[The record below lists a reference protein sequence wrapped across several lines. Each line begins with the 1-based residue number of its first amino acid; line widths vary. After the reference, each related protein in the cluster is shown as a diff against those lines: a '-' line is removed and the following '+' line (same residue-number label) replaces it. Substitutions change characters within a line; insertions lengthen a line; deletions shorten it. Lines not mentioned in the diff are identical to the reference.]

1 MILTKSLCFAKIPL
15 TKDKENILA
24 NTQRAFFTTNNM
36 EKTEIQNRLSDVKN
50 TADLLRLIND
60 VLTSIYPSNHRK
72 ITLKQLN
79 YFANVRGGYTRYTQ
93 FNIPKKSGGVR
104 TISAPNKTLKHILR
118 GVNVILQSVF
128 EPSSYV
134 MGFTPGRSIITN
146 AELHKNSDYVFNID
160 LKDFFPSINK
170 SRVWVCLTLPPFNLN
185 SKVADVIAGLCTMKA
200 GEGSDIRYVLPQG
213 APTSPMLTNIVC
225 RKLDRRLAGL
235 AKKFNLQYSRYA
247 DDITFSGDKYVFGE
261 NCYFRKELARIIA
274 DQNFTINDEKTRLQ
288 RYWQRQEVTGLIV
301 SEKVNVPREYIRS
314 LRDILYIWQKYGKA
328 DAEKKFAE
336 HYSDNKAHT
345 SKPDMEMVIRG
356 KLMYLQMVRGFED
369 PIYSRLQQQ
378 FDTLASPSVRRV
390 KGPINTIDKLLSEL
404 VATNFDLNL
413 LDQAL

>member
-1 MILTKSLCFAKIPL
+1 M
-15 TKDKENILA
+15 
-24 NTQRAFFTTNNM
+24 
-36 EKTEIQNRLSDVKN
+36 
-50 TADLLRLIND
+50 
-60 VLTSIYPSNHRK
+60 
-72 ITLKQLN
+72 
-79 YFANVRGGYTRYTQ
+79 
-93 FNIPKKSGGVR
+93 
-104 TISAPNKTLKHILR
+104 
-118 GVNVILQSVF
+118 NVILQSVF

-185 SKVADVIAGLCTMKA
+185 SKVADVIAGLCTMKED
-200 GEGSDIRYVLPQG
+200 EGSDIRYVLPQG

-235 AKKFNLQYSRYA
+235 ANKFNLRYSRYA
-247 DDITFSGDKYVFGE
+247 DDITFSGDKFVFGE
-261 NCYFRKELARIIA
+261 NSHFRKELARIIA

-301 SEKVNVPREYIRS
+301 SEKVNIPREYIRS

-328 DAEKKFAE
+328 DAEQKFAE

-404 VATNFDLNL
+404 VATNFDLNI

>member
-1 MILTKSLCFAKIPL
+1 L

-24 NTQRAFFTTNNM
+24 NTQRTFLTINDM
-36 EKTEIQNRLSDVKN
+36 EKTEIQNKLSDIKN
-50 TADLLRLIND
+50 TADLLRLLND
-60 VLTSIYPSNHRK
+60 VLASMYPSNHRK

-79 YFANVRGGYTRYTQ
+79 YFANVRGEYTRYTQ

-104 TISAPNKTLKHILR
+104 TISAPSKTLKHILR
-118 GVNVILQSVF
+118 GVNIILQSVF
-128 EPSSYV
+128 EPAGYV

-185 SKVADVIAGLCTMKA
+185 SKVADVIAGLCTMKE

-235 AKKFNLQYSRYA
+235 AKKFNLKYSRYA

-261 NCYFRKELARIIA
+261 NGCFRKELARIIA
-274 DQNFTINDEKTRLQ
+274 DQNFTINEEKTRLQ
-288 RYWQRQEVTGLIV
+288 RYWERQEVTGLVV
-301 SEKVNVPREYIRS
+301 SDKVNVPREYIRN

-378 FDTLASPSVRRV
+378 FDTLTSTSVRRV

>member
-1 MILTKSLCFAKIPL
+1 MLAKIPL

-60 VLTSIYPSNHRK
+60 VLASIFPSNHRK

-79 YFANVRGGYTRYTQ
+79 YFANVRGGYTRYIQ

-146 AELHKNSDYVFNID
+146 AELHKNSDYVFNVD

-185 SKVADVIAGLCTMKA
+185 SKVADVIAGLCTTKE

-235 AKKFNLQYSRYA
+235 AKKFNLKYSRYA

-261 NCYFRKELARIIA
+261 NGYFRKELARIIA
-274 DQNFTINDEKTRLQ
+274 DQNFTINEEKTRLQ

>member
-1 MILTKSLCFAKIPL
+1 
-15 TKDKENILA
+15 
-24 NTQRAFFTTNNM
+24 
-36 EKTEIQNRLSDVKN
+36 
-50 TADLLRLIND
+50 
-60 VLTSIYPSNHRK
+60 
-72 ITLKQLN
+72 
-79 YFANVRGGYTRYTQ
+79 
-93 FNIPKKSGGVR
+93 
-104 TISAPNKTLKHILR
+104 
-118 GVNVILQSVF
+118 
-128 EPSSYV
+128 
-134 MGFTPGRSIITN
+134 
-146 AELHKNSDYVFNID
+146 
-160 LKDFFPSINK
+160 
-170 SRVWVCLTLPPFNLN
+170 
-185 SKVADVIAGLCTMKA
+185 
-200 GEGSDIRYVLPQG
+200 
-213 APTSPMLTNIVC
+213 
-225 RKLDRRLAGL
+225 LAGL

-247 DDITFSGDKYVFGE
+247 DDITFSGDKYVFGV
-261 NCYFRKELARIIA
+261 NSHFRKELARIIA
-274 DQNFTINDEKTRLQ
+274 DQNFTINEEKTRLQ

-328 DAEKKFAE
+328 DAEQKFAE

>member
-1 MILTKSLCFAKIPL
+1 
-15 TKDKENILA
+15 
-24 NTQRAFFTTNNM
+24 M
-36 EKTEIQNRLSDVKN
+36 EKNEIQNRLSEVRTKE
-50 TADLLRLIND
+50 DLLRLLNNI
-60 VLTSIYPSNHRK
+60 LKSIHPSNHRK

-79 YFANVRGGYTRYTQ
+79 YFANVRGAYTRYTQ

-118 GVNVILQSVF
+118 GVNIMLQSVF

-146 AELHKNSDYVFNID
+146 ANLHTNSDYVFNID

-185 SKVADVIAGLCTMKA
+185 SEVADVIAGLCTMKS
-200 GEGSDIRYVLPQG
+200 GEGDDIRYILPQG

-235 AKKFNLQYSRYA
+235 AKKFKLRYTRYA

-261 NCYFRKELARIIA
+261 NHFFRKELSRIIS
-274 DQNFTINDEKTRLQ
+274 DQNFTMNETKTRVQ
-288 RYWQRQEVTGLIV
+288 RRWERQEVTGLVV
-301 SEKVNVPREYIRS
+301 SDKANVPREYIRD
-314 LRDILYIWQKYGKA
+314 LRDLLYIWRKYGKVE
-328 DAEKKFAE
+328 AEKKFAQ
-336 HYSDNKAHT
+336 HYSDRKAHANNN
-345 SKPDMEMVIRG
+345 PDMETVIKG
-356 KLMYLQMVRGFED
+356 KLMYLQMVRGYD
-369 PIYSRLQQQ
+369 DAVYLRLQQQ
-378 FDTLASPSVRRV
+378 FDALKSPSMHRV

-404 VATNFDLNL
+404 VATNFDLSL
-413 LDQAL
+413 LDKAL